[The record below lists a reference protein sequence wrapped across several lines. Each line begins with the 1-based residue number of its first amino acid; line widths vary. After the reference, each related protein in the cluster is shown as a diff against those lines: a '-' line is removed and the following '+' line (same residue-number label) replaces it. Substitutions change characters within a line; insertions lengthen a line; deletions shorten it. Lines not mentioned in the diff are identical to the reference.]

1 MTLSNGK
8 INGKHHPIHRV
19 EWAVYTRTGGG
30 FIATPDAPSAIR
42 RYVWITEDG
51 AGWYKEL
58 GQPPVSLGICKNI
71 TECVEKARKL

>member
-1 MTLSNGK
+1 MTLSSGK
-8 INGKHHPIHRV
+8 I

-30 FIATPDAPSAIR
+30 FIATPDPPTKIQ

-51 AGWYKEL
+51 VGWYKEVGHPPALL
-58 GQPPVSLGICKNI
+58 GLCKNI